1 MKLLLEYVD
10 SWLFFFT
17 LLCPILLSLV
27 EYEVRPFDFCPVFA
41 IRNFCCLLDW
51 TPLLRRCYF
60 NQLWKS
66 WAIESD
72 RVRSRSDGTIVI
84 MLLSRSFVD
93 SIPVDLQWRVW
104 ILVVFGYQVNV
115 PWREVCFQIFDSRLG
130 GVWCHVTLFIT
141 CDFNLIKFSLL
152 TFVD

>member
-1 MKLLLEYVD
+1 
-10 SWLFFFT
+10 
-17 LLCPILLSLV
+17 
-27 EYEVRPFDFCPVFA
+27 
-41 IRNFCCLLDW
+41 
-51 TPLLRRCYF
+51 
-60 NQLWKS
+60 
-66 WAIESD
+66 
-72 RVRSRSDGTIVI
+72 

-152 TFVD
+152 TFVDQEALISIDAHRYLSINCEILVTLLYVIESNDFWFAAEASAD